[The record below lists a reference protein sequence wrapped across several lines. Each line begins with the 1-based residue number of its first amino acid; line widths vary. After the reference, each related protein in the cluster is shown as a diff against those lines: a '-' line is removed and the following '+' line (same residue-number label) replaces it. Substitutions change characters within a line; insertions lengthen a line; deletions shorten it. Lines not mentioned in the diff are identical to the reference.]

1 MVTKIFIE
9 NFPSKIFHAIFIFRA
24 HATSLTGQQRVHTS
38 SICPLFLL
46 WTRPRW
52 TSIQLCT
59 LLWTCQSNLSSLSS
73 AAGSK
78 KLLESDIK
86 NIFKSKVIEEKLK
99 FNKKCLR
106 RIRFFRDLHPH
117 LLTITLI
124 LSTKMYFSPLQ
135 SCRTRPGTTRTSTW
149 TSSSTS
155 TRTSRPTTSHHHHKC
170 LLPWMCKPLHLHN
183 YLLPWMCLVLSLT
196 GPGLATHHHVL
207 TPEISSKFPQDP
219 RISRTK
225 LSKVEFLKCNIIF
238 SILTGARHSM

>member
-1 MVTKIFIE
+1 MSPADKVFSPR
-9 NFPSKIFHAIFIFRA
+9 PS
-24 HATSLTGQQRVHTS
+24 
-38 SICPLFLL
+38 
-46 WTRPRW
+46 
-52 TSIQLCT
+52 CT
-59 LLWTCQSNLSSLSS
+59 M
-73 AAGSK
+73 
-78 KLLESDIK
+78 
-86 NIFKSKVIEEKLK
+86 
-99 FNKKCLR
+99 
-106 RIRFFRDLHPH
+106 
-117 LLTITLI
+117 LTITLI

-155 TRTSRPTTSHHHHKC
+155 TRTSRPTTPHHHHKC

-238 SILTGARHSM
+238 SILTGARQTMWYYIVACNAILTILSYPVVSGSLTLPFFLRCTNPIWPRGLREYSS